1 MRSTVCCRWYDRESM
16 PHLILFVYG
25 IVIIIIKLNV
35 KRRGPVPHVRMSV
48 RVCDVM
54 CYISPSRSID
64 CGRTAKCAN
73 DIGKKNICTQLNGW
87 AKVKMI
93 FIPSLFTKVYI
104 YSRDQ
109 QLIPN
114 WLYTLTQYAT
124 EQFYCLIGKL
134 MRIMLND
141 SHDVDNLKV
150 FRRSH

>member
-35 KRRGPVPHVRMSV
+35 KKRRPVPHVRMSV

-104 YSRDQ
+104 YSRPTIDTK
-109 QLIPN
+109 LIIYTDAICDWTILLFN
-114 WLYTLTQYAT
+114 WQINAHHAKWFVWYR
-124 EQFYCLIGKL
+124 QFKSL
-134 MRIMLND
+134 
-141 SHDVDNLKV
+141 
-150 FRRSH
+150 